1 MGRNPTVWLYFSWLV
16 SFLRSIEPN
25 SGALIITGNL
35 YGIIAIMSGKWI
47 LMAVHSIIYTAFTAF
62 AVYILIHFTALSLFN
77 KNGEYTGLHN
87 GQIAQKLQREYRRL
101 WFMLFHYHPQLVKDG
116 VRYIIFWVRDESD
129 EIEPSQWTRRVM
141 IYGSFNWDLQN
152 EFVCCGWHNVL
163 DYCECEWLLRFP
175 GKRPQ
180 VTT

>member
-1 MGRNPTVWLYFSWLV
+1 M
-16 SFLRSIEPN
+16 
-25 SGALIITGNL
+25 IITGNL

-101 WFMLFHYHPQLVKDG
+101 WFMVVHYHPQLVKDG
-116 VRYIIFWVRDESD
+116 VGIRTSDKSSEAFFRAKISSD
-129 EIEPSQWTRRVM
+129 EVEPSQ
-141 IYGSFNWDLQN
+141 
-152 EFVCCGWHNVL
+152 
-163 DYCECEWLLRFP
+163 
-175 GKRPQ
+175 
-180 VTT
+180 

>member
-116 VRYIIFWVRDESD
+116 AMP
-129 EIEPSQWTRRVM
+129 PSEQCFHVSCIHICSANNCLFHWPLTTTN
-141 IYGSFNWDLQN
+141 ITQDKWD
-152 EFVCCGWHNVL
+152 
-163 DYCECEWLLRFP
+163 
-175 GKRPQ
+175 K
-180 VTT
+180 